1 MANNNIGGFFVSLGM
16 KVDQSFKAGEE
27 AISRFLGITGKAVAA
42 TTGLAKVAG
51 VVENSNLKL
60 AKAIG
65 ISGEDLKAWQ
75 DTVSKAGVSAGAF
88 TSSMSQLENKMQKL
102 KLGEIDEG
110 LAKSL
115 GMLGI
120 GYDQF
125 ANMDASSRVAS
136 VYKAAQAIQDQGRAA
151 ALVGEVLG
159 SAGREYYDWLALS
172 GSTLS
177 EELSQSKAL
186 NYTTEESMRSAMKF
200 NAEFN
205 AVMNTT
211 KSIGMLIGSKIG
223 EKLTP
228 VAKTVKELLRDNKE
242 FIASGIIGVVDVLGK
257 IGSAMGDVLMTLTGA
272 DSIKGAFQKI
282 ADGIKSFAGPA
293 IDTALTC
300 LKDLASA
307 MSALWNGDWDKLG
320 ESIKSFFN
328 DLTSGFAN
336 MVGVETEGK
345 SASDILED
353 RAKAVQEEGIGVGS
367 VVQSIAGTAAATSL
381 ALSGKDAKYNYKQ
394 GLLAKWQNEVP
405 KGFLGVPETEK
416 ALSDFSTEFIKAY
429 LIGVQS
435 GAISPYENAWLNEE
449 WRNKLSSIPVNKDAS
464 LTALTPEAKALFN
477 EIQIGKTAGKRE
489 NARIRKT
496 QDGIIKPDGTLTQVA
511 PDDWV
516 IAARNLGDVASA
528 FMPNSVSAMAG
539 SNTSA
544 SYVINQSFSFSGK
557 TDSSEV
563 MRQAYKGTQSG
574 LMAAM
579 NRSTQRLQL
588 MPGLR

>member
-1 MANNNIGGFFVSLGM
+1 MANNSIGGFFVTLGM

-27 AISRFLGITGKAVAA
+27 AVSKFLGTAGKASAA
-42 TTGLAKVAG
+42 AVVLAKVAG

-110 LAKSL
+110 LAKNL

-136 VYKAAQAIQDQGRAA
+136 VYNAARAMQDQGKAA
-151 ALVGEVLG
+151 TLVGEVLG

-177 EELSQSKAL
+177 EELAQAKSL
-186 NYTTEESMRSAMKF
+186 NFTTEESMKSAMAF

-205 AVMNTT
+205 SLMNST

-228 VAKTVKELLRDNKE
+228 VAKTVKEILRDNKE

-257 IGSAMGDVLMTLTGA
+257 IGSAMGDVMMTLTGA
-272 DSIKGAFQKI
+272 DSVGEAFQKI
-282 ADGIKSFAGPA
+282 IDGVKKFAGPA
-293 IDTALTC
+293 IDTSILMI
-300 LKDLASA
+300 KDLAA
-307 MSALWNGDWDKLG
+307 ALRALFDGDWSALGNNLSKFFEDLG
-320 ESIKSFFN
+320 
-328 DLTSGFAN
+328 
-336 MVGVETEGK
+336 VGVGALMGSTAEKAVDKQK
-345 SASDILED
+345 SAKEKFDSGDYVGGAIDFVGGAVTAATSEKTAFEKELDEKGYGGIVPKNFKDFPIDILE
-353 RAKAVQEEGIGVGS
+353 KAVEEKKAGRIGDYFS
-367 VVQSIAGTAAATSL
+367 RYFDLETL
-381 ALSGKDAKYNYKQ
+381 ALLDGWAKN
-394 GLLAKWQNEVP
+394 
-405 KGFLGVPETEK
+405 PESFEK
-416 ALSDFSTEFIKAY
+416 F
-429 LIGVQS
+429 
-435 GAISPYENAWLNEE
+435 
-449 WRNKLSSIPVNKDAS
+449 
-464 LTALTPEAKALFN
+464 
-477 EIQIGKTAGKRE
+477 KTAKSATEGNMNVGAGASGTDRRVRALRNSAAQKR
-489 NARIRKT
+489 ID
-496 QDGIIKPDGTLTQVA
+496 DGIVSPDGRVTQVA

-528 FMPNSVSAMAG
+528 FMPRSVAAMSG
-539 SNTSA
+539 NTMTS
-544 SYVINQSFSFSGK
+544 SCVINQSFSFSGK
-557 TDSSEV
+557 ADSAEV
-563 MRQAYKGTQSG
+563 MRQAYKGTQNG
-574 LMAAM
+574 LLAAM
-579 NRSTQRLQL
+579 NRSTERLQL

>member
-136 VYKAAQAIQDQGRAA
+136 VYKAAQAMQDQGRAA

-272 DSIKGAFQKI
+272 DSISEAFQKI
-282 ADGIKSFAGPA
+282 ADGIKKFGGVA
-293 IDTALTC
+293 IDTSIVM
-300 LKDLASA
+300 LKDLAG
-307 MSALWNGDWDKLG
+307 ALHSLMEGDWSSVGQNL
-320 ESIKSFFN
+320 SSFFE
-328 DLTSGFAN
+328 DLG
-336 MVGVETEGK
+336 VGVGKLTGATTEKAVEKQK
-345 SASDILED
+345 SAKEKFSEGDYIGG
-353 RAKAVQEEGIGVGS
+353 AKDFVSGAW
-367 VVQSIAGTAAATSL
+367 TAATSEKTPFEKKLDEKGYGGILGAKNLKDYPLDLIEEAVEEKKAGRIGDYFSRYFDLESL
-381 ALSGKDAKYNYKQ
+381 ALLDVFAND
-394 GLLAKWQNEVP
+394 
-405 KGFLGVPETEK
+405 PETWEK
-416 ALSDFSTEFIKAY
+416 FKLNRQYKTGTAP
-429 LIGVQS
+429 VQS
-435 GAISPYENAWLNEE
+435 MTSTADKRRRAQGNYAVQN
-449 WRNKLSSIPVNKDAS
+449 SIK
-464 LTALTPEAKALFN
+464 
-477 EIQIGKTAGKRE
+477 
-489 NARIRKT
+489 
-496 QDGIIKPDGTLTQVA
+496 DGIVSPDGRVTQVA